1 MNPASIG
8 RVFFGLS
15 LCAFGILQ
23 FIYGDF
29 VPGRAPAWPA
39 GVPGRL
45 GWAWVSGA
53 LLIAAGAAVISGKRA
68 RGPAVLTGAMIFLW
82 ALLRHIPELAA
93 NPHGVV
99 LTNMGKAIA
108 LCGGALAVAGAFP
121 ADGSA
126 WWHFQPRVGGTTD
139 GLRWVGRVCLGAYMI
154 LAGVQHF
161 VYTQFVASLVPA
173 WIPGPLFWA
182 YFAGV
187 ALLAG
192 GAGLLLT
199 KTARLAAVLSGVM
212 IFLWVVLLH
221 VPRALA
227 AGPAQR
233 RNEWTAVFEALAFS
247 GIALVIAGSMQR
259 QRGAPR
265 LPARDAP

>member
-1 MNPASIG
+1 MSSASIG

-45 GWAWVSGA
+45 AWAWVSGA
-53 LLIAAGAAVISGKRA
+53 LLIAAGAAIMSGKRA
-68 RGPAVLTGAMIFLW
+68 RGPALVAGAMIFLW
-82 ALLRHIPELAA
+82 AVLRHVPQVAA
-93 NPHGVV
+93 NPHGAV
-99 LTNMGKAIA
+99 LTSMGKAIA
-108 LCGGALAVAGAFP
+108 LCGGALAVAGALP
-121 ADGSA
+121 TEA
-126 WWHFQPRVGGTTD
+126 RRTKD
-139 GLRWVGRVCLGAYMI
+139 GLLLVGRACLGAFMI
-154 LAGVQHF
+154 LGGVQHF
-161 VYTQFVASLVPA
+161 VYTQFVATLVPQ
-173 WIPGPLFWA
+173 WIPYPVFWA

-192 GAGLLLT
+192 GAGLLVT
-199 KTARLAAVLSGVM
+199 KTARLAAALSGVM

-227 AGPAQR
+227 AVPAQH

-247 GIALVIAGSMQR
+247 GIALTIAGSR
-259 QRGAPR
+259 AKS
-265 LPARDAP
+265 

>member
-1 MNPASIG
+1 MKSSSIG

-45 GWAWVSGA
+45 AWAWVSGA

-68 RGPAVLTGAMIFLW
+68 RGPALLAGGMIFLW
-82 ALLRHIPELAA
+82 ALVRHIPLVAA
-93 NPHGVV
+93 NPHGAV
-99 LTNMGKAIA
+99 LTGVGKAVA
-108 LCGGALAVAGAFP
+108 LCGGAFAIAGLP
-121 ADGSA
+121 TEERWTNS
-126 WWHFQPRVGGTTD
+126 
-139 GLRWVGRVCLGAYMI
+139 GLVLVGRVCLGAFMI
-154 LAGVQHF
+154 LGGIQHF
-161 VYTQFVASLVPA
+161 LYTQFVATLVPH
-173 WIPGPLFWA
+173 WIPHPMFWA

-192 GAGLLLT
+192 GAGLLVT
-199 KTARLAAVLSGVM
+199 KTARLAAALSGVM

-227 AGPAQR
+227 ALPAQR

-247 GIALVIAGSMQR
+247 GIALAIAGAL
-259 QRGAPR
+259 GAR
-265 LPARDAP
+265 SRR